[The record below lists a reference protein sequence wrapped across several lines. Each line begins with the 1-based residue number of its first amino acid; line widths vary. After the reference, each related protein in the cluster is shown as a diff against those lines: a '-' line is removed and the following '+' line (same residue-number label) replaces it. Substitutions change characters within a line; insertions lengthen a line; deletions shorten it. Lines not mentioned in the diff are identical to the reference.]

1 MKFPR
6 YYFPSEISQPRV
18 LEVDLC
24 AYGSSPAAITA
35 AIQGRRDGRD
45 VALVTNSC
53 RLGGMTSSGLG
64 HTDLGNPDGV
74 GGIAREFYRRV
85 GQCYGVEEDWD
96 FEPKVAQR
104 VFAQMLAEVGI
115 EPHLR
120 EFPSRVVQEGNR
132 IREIQFESG
141 LIVRAAYFIDAS
153 YEGDLMAMAEVSYS
167 VGREGNETFNEL
179 LNGVQVRETHQFE
192 NPVDPY
198 VMAGK
203 PSSGLLPGIHP
214 EPLAPTGSGD
224 RKIQAYNFRLCLT
237 QEANRIRF
245 SKPDGYDPLDYELLA
260 RYLAAGWEEPF
271 RKFDRIRNGK
281 TDTNN
286 HGAVSTDFIGGNWDF
301 PEASYQQ
308 REEIFQAHVRWQKGW
323 LWFLCSDPRVPPQI
337 QSRIQSWGLAGDEF
351 EETGGW
357 PPQLYIREARRLV
370 SDYVVCEL
378 HCRGYRQVDDSVGLG
393 SYAMDSHNCQRV
405 VIHGNVRNE
414 GDVQVAGSP
423 PYQIPYR
430 SIRPRRGETENLLVP
445 VCVSAS
451 HIAYGSI
458 RMEPVFMI
466 LGQSAAIAAE
476 VAMNHGAC
484 PVQDIPI
491 STLQEKLGA
500 AGQVI
505 EQPVNEEGRPAWQST
520 LV

>member
-1 MKFPR
+1 MKMPR
-6 YYFPSEISQPRV
+6 YHFSWEKTHPRV
-18 LEVDLC
+18 VEVDLC

-35 AIQGRRDGRD
+35 AIQGRRNGRE

-53 RLGGMTSSGLG
+53 RIGGMTSSGLG
-64 HTDLGNPDGV
+64 HTDLGHADGV

-85 GQCYGVEEDWD
+85 GRCYDVDEDWE
-96 FEPKVAQR
+96 FEPKVAKE
-104 VFAQMLAEVGI
+104 VFEQMLREAEI
-115 EPHLR
+115 EPYMR
-120 EFPSRVVQEGNR
+120 EFPNRVVREGNR
-132 IREIQFESG
+132 IREIHFESG
-141 LIVRAAYFIDAS
+141 LIVRAAYLIDAS
-153 YEGDLMAMAEVSYS
+153 YEGDLMAMADVSYT
-167 VGREGNETFNEL
+167 VGREGNDRYGEL

-192 NPVDPY
+192 APVDPY
-198 VMAGK
+198 VIEGK
-203 PSSGLLPGIHP
+203 ASSGLLPGISP
-214 EPLAPTGSGD
+214 EPLAPSGSED

-237 QEANRIRF
+237 QDPARIRF
-245 SKPDGYDPLDYELLA
+245 SKPDGYDPLDYELLG
-260 RYLAAGWEEPF
+260 RYFERGWKGLF
-271 RKFDRIRNGK
+271 RKFDRIRNDK

-301 PEASYQQ
+301 PEASYQR
-308 REEIFQAHVRWQKGW
+308 REEIFQAHIRWQKGW
-323 LWFLCSDPRVPPQI
+323 LWFLCSDPRVPPELQA
-337 QSRIQSWGLAGDEF
+337 RIRSWGLAADEF

-370 SDYVVCEL
+370 SDYVVCEM
-378 HCRGYRQVDDSVGLG
+378 HCRGYRQIDDSVGLG

-405 VIHGNVRNE
+405 VVNGNVRNE

-430 SIRPRRGETENLLVP
+430 SIRPRTGEAENLLIP

-476 VAMNHGAC
+476 IALEDGNC
-484 PVQDIPI
+484 SVQEIPT
-491 STLQEKLGA
+491 SRLREKLA
-500 AGQVI
+500 EAGQVT
-505 EQPVNEEGRPAWQST
+505 ESELDEEGCPVWESV